1 MFCIGDCRVEREKQR
16 RQTVGISS
24 FPSGSPPV
32 TLGSMTSGHERYLVE
47 AYVRRSDASEARAAG
62 RDARAAAEE
71 LSDEGT
77 HVRYVRS
84 TFLPNDETCF
94 HVFEAVSEEA
104 VREVCRRAGI
114 GPGRIV
120 RAVE

>member
-1 MFCIGDCRVEREKQR
+1 
-16 RQTVGISS
+16 
-24 FPSGSPPV
+24 
-32 TLGSMTSGHERYLVE
+32 MTSGHARYLVE
-47 AYVRRSDASEARAAG
+47 AYVPRSDVGEARAAG
-62 RDARAAAEE
+62 RDACAAAEE

-94 HVFEAVSEEA
+94 YVFEAASEEA